1 VAVRVDEDRPQDL
14 YVLILAGLHVLVQE
28 VHSPPCQRKASDTAP
43 PLNHV
48 TECKRVQRQVLKKKK
63 FREKED
69 NILGMKKKHV
79 CSAPTP

>member
-1 VAVRVDEDRPQDL
+1 MAVRGDEDRPQDL

-28 VHSPPCQRKASDTAP
+28 VHSPPCQRKVSDTAP

-48 TECKRVQRQVLKKKK
+48 TECKKVQREILKKRK
-63 FREKED
+63 FREKEE
-69 NILGMKKKHV
+69 NILGMKKRNV